1 MCKCGNILGFWDG
14 IWLAVSMAL
23 NNYSLSIL
31 CWRMR
36 GIDYLYLIDLLSEGY
51 NGGKEILGR
60 PLQIPALIM
69 RPV

>member
-1 MCKCGNILGFWDG
+1 
-14 IWLAVSMAL
+14 MAL

-51 NGGKEILGR
+51 NGEKEILGR